1 MRGLRC
7 AGGIAAEFK
16 GNKIVNMS
24 HPNYRNAGIIDY
36 RSLDKLERDAERFH
50 WRVEK
55 IFGREITMIVVAY
68 NRNGHRTARIVQSC
82 L

>member
-1 MRGLRC
+1 MN
-7 AGGIAAEFK
+7 I
-16 GNKIVNMS
+16 S